1 MAAVFRFGF
10 RETVPWSS
18 DHLVEDV
25 RWSLAA
31 MDPRIGRLRCGSF
44 AASDGAEIP
53 YRLWLAKRPRASI
66 LLLHGAC
73 DYSGSFD
80 EVAPSL
86 ARRGFTA
93 LAVDQRGFGAT
104 ATRGSWSGQDRMA
117 QDVADAARFLER
129 RLRQRLPLFVLGES
143 MGGAIAVMAASRKAI
158 DLSGLILISP
168 GAVASLFWS
177 TIFTISVWLLRWM
190 PRTRELV
197 FDRLSGW
204 DLSPGAAIRLMGDP
218 LVLRAIRPDILSG
231 LLELS
236 CAVVQ
241 EAKRVTVP
249 TLTLVAGKDDII
261 SAGCI
266 RQLHDNLAGPKV
278 WEVIDGPH
286 LLLQWQ
292 RGHEVLG
299 RACKWMNKR
308 VAETVPRQPKQSEGT
323 HSAIR
328 LQHPTESN
336 SGRTQ

>member
-10 RETVPWSS
+10 RQAVPWSS

-31 MDPRIGRLRCGSF
+31 MDPRVGRLRCGSF
-44 AASDGAEIP
+44 TASDGAEIP
-53 YRLWLAKRPRASI
+53 YRLWLARKPRAAI

-86 ARRGFTA
+86 ARKGFTA
-93 LAVDQRGFGAT
+93 LAIDQRGFGAT
-104 ATRGSWSGQDRMA
+104 ASRGTWSGRDRMGE
-117 QDVADAARFLER
+117 DVADAARFLER
-129 RLRQRLPLFVLGES
+129 RLPKHLPLFILGES
-143 MGGAIAVMAASRKAI
+143 MGGAIAITATSRKSVKAA
-158 DLSGLILISP
+158 GLILISP

-177 TIFTISVWLLRWM
+177 TVFAVSVWLLRWM

-218 LVLRAIRPDILSG
+218 LVVRAIRPEILSG

-236 CAVVQ
+236 CSVVL
-241 EAKRVTVP
+241 EAKQVVIP
-249 TLTLVAGKDDII
+249 TLTLVAARDDILLE
-261 SAGCI
+261 ACI
-266 RQLHDNLAGPKV
+266 RQLHDNLAGPKA

-292 RGHEVLG
+292 RGHEVLA
-299 RACKWMNKR
+299 RARKWINR
-308 VAETVPRQPKQSEGT
+308 RLAEASVQRPDLVRSITKSSHAAAVD
-323 HSAIR
+323 
-328 LQHPTESN
+328 
-336 SGRTQ
+336 